1 MAVVTSVDN
10 VAVKAARKLVRR
22 QARDRAGAFLVEGPA
37 VEEALRHLTRL
48 FTTEERAG
56 SELARCAREAGAE
69 VVTVSERVLASLSDT
84 VTPQGFVGV
93 AELPPADLGD
103 VLAAAQLVVVCWQIR
118 DPGNLGAV
126 LRSADAAG
134 ADAVVCT
141 AGSVDPRNPKVV
153 RASAGSLF
161 HLPVPTDAAL
171 EAVIGGCRVHG
182 LRVVAADAGGPT
194 LYTDVD
200 FRRPTA
206 IVLGNETHGLPGAA
220 LKAADTVTRVPIH
233 GRAESL
239 NLAAAATV
247 LVYEAARQNHG
258 APPGRHE

>member
-37 VEEALRHLTRL
+37 VAEALGHLTRL
-48 FTTEERAG
+48 FTTEETTG
-56 SELARCAREAGAE
+56 SDLARRAREAGAE

-93 AELPPADLGD
+93 ARLPPVDLD
-103 VLAAAQLVVVCWQIR
+103 ALAAAQLVVVCWQIR
-118 DPGNLGAV
+118 DPGNLGTV

-141 AGSVDPRNPKVV
+141 AGSVDPRNPKAV

-161 HLPVPTDAAL
+161 HLPVLTDAAL
-171 EAVIGGCRVHG
+171 EAVIGSCRVQG
-182 LRVVAADAGGPT
+182 LRVVAADAGGST

-206 IVLGNETHGLPGAA
+206 IVLGNETHGLPRAA

-247 LVYEAARQNHG
+247 LVYEAARQSHGVPAG
-258 APPGRHE
+258 AP